1 MKSKKLI
8 AGICAILM
16 ATSVGT
22 TLVATPVK
30 AFAKESASANISLQ
44 DYANEVVSLVNQERA
59 KQGLNAL
66 QVIPALN
73 NAATKRSQEL
83 VTLFSHTR
91 PDGSNCAT
99 VLNEFGVTWKTT
111 GENIAYGYATP
122 EDVMTGW
129 MNSSGHRANILS
141 ENFDSIGI
149 GVVSENGVL
158 YWTQVF
164 AGGISVNNSVTT
176 TPTITPSVPDKPT
189 QDNSQNNQDNNAVPS
204 QPVTTPCIGDNCPVI
219 ICKDG
224 TCTIN
229 GKSCSLQDL
238 LSELNHNSDSTCKDN
253 TCVING
259 KTCNSKDLL
268 SALGQNCENN
278 NCNSNILECILKNCK

>member
-1 MKSKKLI
+1 MKTKKLI
-8 AGICAILM
+8 ASVCAVLLTVSTGM
-16 ATSVGT
+16 ACTVSSVQ
-22 TLVATPVK
+22 
-30 AFAKESASANISLQ
+30 AFAKESNSVSITNISLQ
-44 DYANEVVSLVNQERA
+44 DYANEVASLVNQERA
-59 KQGLNAL
+59 KQGLNPL

-73 NAATKRSQEL
+73 SASEKRSQEL

-99 VLNEFGVTWKTT
+99 VLNEFDVSWKTT

-122 EDVMTGW
+122 EAVMTGW
-129 MNSSGHRANILS
+129 MNSSGHRANILNA
-141 ENFDSIGI
+141 NFDSIGI

-158 YWTQVF
+158 YWTQIF
-164 AGGISVNNSVTT
+164 TGGTSASTTTSPST
-176 TPTITPSVPDKPT
+176 TPTVPDNSSIQDTT
-189 QDNSQNNQDNNAVPS
+189 QDTTTIPS
-204 QPVTTPCIGDNCPVI
+204 QSITTPCVGDNCPVI
-219 ICKDG
+219 TCQNG

-278 NCNSNILECILKNCK
+278 NCNSNILESILKNCK

>member
-1 MKSKKLI
+1 
-8 AGICAILM
+8 M